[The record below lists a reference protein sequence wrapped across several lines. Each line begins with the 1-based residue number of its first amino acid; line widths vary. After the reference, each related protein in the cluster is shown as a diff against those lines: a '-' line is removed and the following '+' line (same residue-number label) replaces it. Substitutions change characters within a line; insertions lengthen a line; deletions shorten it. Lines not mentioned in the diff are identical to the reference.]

1 MDSNNCVATTS
12 ITVSATPAPEYTVS
26 STDILCSDTPD
37 SGSITINVTN
47 ANGNSLAYSI
57 DGGTTF
63 SNSPVFTGLTAGNY
77 DVVVEYT
84 LGSSAACTT
93 VPQTITIAGAE
104 PNNGDCDINDAL
116 YLYN

>member
-1 MDSNNCVATTS
+1 M
-12 ITVSATPAPEYTVS
+12 
-26 STDILCSDTPD
+26 
-37 SGSITINVTN
+37 TN

-93 VPQTITIAGAE
+93 VPQTITIAGAS
-104 PNNGDCDINDAL
+104 PITGTATLTTPYTCTTNGTITVTGVSRRIIAL
-116 YLYN
+116 